1 MKRVISFILCLWVA
15 LFLVPVQAESEYEL
29 ETDEVCC
36 ELCCCVVESV
46 PDEHNEEVPCRQS
59 FGMFRHIIGDCAGL
73 AGKMPPARILNCV
86 FRE

>member
-1 MKRVISFILCLWVA
+1 MKRVISFILCLWGA
-15 LFLVPVQAESEYEL
+15 LFLIPVQAESEYESEIEL
-29 ETDEVCC
+29 VCC
-36 ELCCCVVESV
+36 ELCYCVAESIS
-46 PDEHNEEVPCRQS
+46 DEHNEAGLCRQS